1 MSTKTKPKAVLV
13 EDKGWYDKYFH
24 RIADFRKR
32 LDELKNETGY
42 VKGLGSYALY
52 AIDHR
57 RGQMVV
63 IASEPTSADFAPYI
77 TARALGDVCAR
88 YDHVVEYRD
97 PGSHSN
103 PKITIRVWEAAAR

>member
-1 MSTKTKPKAVLV
+1 MSTPTKPKAVLV

-24 RIADFRKR
+24 RIADFRKTA
-32 LDELKNETGY
+32 KIVNETGY

-57 RGQMVV
+57 RGQLVV
-63 IASEPTSADFAPYI
+63 IASEPTSSDFAPYI
-77 TARALGDVCAR
+77 KASALGDLCAR

-97 PGSHSN
+97 TGSYSN
-103 PKITIRVWEAAAR
+103 PKVTIRVWEAAAR

>member
-1 MSTKTKPKAVLV
+1 MSTNTKPKAVLV
-13 EDKGWYDKYFH
+13 EDKGWLDKYAH

-32 LDELKNETGY
+32 LGELKDETGY

-57 RGQMVV
+57 RGQLIVL
-63 IASEPTSADFAPYI
+63 ASEPTSADFAPYVKA
-77 TARALGDVCAR
+77 TALGEACAR

-97 PGSHSN
+97 TGSRSN
-103 PKITIRVWEAAAR
+103 PKVTIRVWEAAAR